1 MVSHYFPC
9 VFVRRRVR
17 RVRRVRPD
25 RLRISS
31 SFVACGAQ
39 RTIVRL
45 RSSASS
51 FLDLLV
57 SEAANH
63 VEEARSGAPSHTHCL
78 CSLSIMSWKRRWF
91 IAVSKTSGAG
101 PKTMRR
107 GRDRPSP
114 VPGLGTGMDA
124 EPCGIDSR
132 TESAVGIEAPRSTDG
147 QWIARNVPRRSNPRS
162 WACPYR
168 QGRRLRTYMG
178 TNLLLANS
186 DLFDRSP
193 AWFFSRC
200 AAGRRAAPSPPWP
213 SGPAPP

>member
-1 MVSHYFPC
+1 MA
-9 VFVRRRVR
+9 VRSTLAEAAALDLVE
-17 RVRRVRPD
+17 
-25 RLRISS
+25 L
-31 SFVACGAQ
+31 GAQ

-63 VEEARSGAPSHTHCL
+63 VEEARSGAPSHTQCL

-124 EPCGIDSR
+124 EPRGIDSR
-132 TESAVGIEAPRSTDG
+132 TESAVGFEAHRRTDG

-193 AWFFSRC
+193 AWFSSRC
-200 AAGRRAAPSPPWP
+200 AAGRRVAPSPPWP